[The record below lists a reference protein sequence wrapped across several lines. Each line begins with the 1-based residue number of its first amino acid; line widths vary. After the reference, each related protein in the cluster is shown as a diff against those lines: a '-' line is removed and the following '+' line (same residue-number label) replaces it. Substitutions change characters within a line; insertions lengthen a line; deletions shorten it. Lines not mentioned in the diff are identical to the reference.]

1 MKKDNRIVIEY
12 TLDHEQIT
20 SPSDLTAAQKRGLQN
35 TFQGH
40 SRQLTSPCNIKDVHS
55 KIFQARIEGILVNS
69 GALDISQLHRSKV
82 SSTFSSAHEPLDSNG
97 FTKQGLSNTYR
108 GHYRQLMNPWILA
121 VHVESCHKNP

>member
-20 SPSDLTAAQKRGLQN
+20 SPSNLTAAQKQGLQN

-40 SRQLTSPCNIKDVHS
+40 SRQLTSPCNIKDVHN

-69 GALDISQLHRSKV
+69 GALDHSCTEAR
-82 SSTFSSAHEPLDSNG
+82 
-97 FTKQGLSNTYR
+97 YR
-108 GHYRQLMNPWILA
+108 VHSRQLMSPWTLTASQNKVFQTHIEDII
-121 VHVESCHKNP
+121 VSS